1 MAMKKASKSWLFT
14 KVSLVQATLE
24 GLRVDLK
31 LGLLGVSR
39 APAVASH
46 LLAGKQGATTGG
58 VAGFALEQRA
68 VGALLTGCVLGV
80 LDFGG
85 VSGITQSCGLGVFLV
100 HQGLCHGLLS
110 CQGCTAQ
117 SHLHHEYATIGLL
130 HKNSSEVAKNS
141 DRTDINF
148 KNAFALKSGALYL
161 IDLLGIHCPSGM
173 RCESGT
179 IKA

>member
-1 MAMKKASKSWLFT
+1 MTTKKASKSWLFT
-14 KVSLVQATLE
+14 KVSLVKATPK
-24 GLRVDLK
+24 GLDDRE

-46 LLAGKQGATTGG
+46 LLASKQGATTSG
-58 VAGFALEQRA
+58 VASFALEQRA
-68 VGALLTGCVLGV
+68 IATFLTCGVLGV
-80 LDFGG
+80 LNFGR
-85 VSGITQSCGLGVFLV
+85 VSGITQSCGLRVFLV
-100 HQGLCHGLLS
+100 HQGLSHGLLS

-117 SHLHHEYATIGLL
+117 SHLHHEYATICLL

-148 KNAFALKSGALYL
+148 KNAFALKLGSLYL
-161 IDLLGIHCPSGM
+161 IDLLGIHFLSGM
-173 RCESGT
+173 RHESGT